1 MTAKPN
7 KSYLKKKQKKKNA
20 IREVDWTYYFFT
32 CENIAHIE
40 FYLQGLL
47 LKIFVI
53 YTIEQLFMAFLRT
66 ALIALTI
73 HARIMCIWF
82 CPVQIFAQFSTF
94 I

>member
-7 KSYLKKKQKKKNA
+7 KSYLKKKKQNKKNA

-53 YTIEQLFMAFLRT
+53 
-66 ALIALTI
+66 
-73 HARIMCIWF
+73 
-82 CPVQIFAQFSTF
+82 
-94 I
+94 